1 MLTRPI
7 RLLLPVCLLSVA
19 AMASPLGVG
28 AALAHPTA
36 NFDWAPKPVVA
47 GTPVTFVSTST
58 PFHEPFTPIT
68 RAEWTIEGA
77 GTFSGNQV
85 IVTAL
90 AAGSWTVR
98 LHVWDLIGEDGEVTK
113 VINVQPSPPPS
124 PPPAPPPPA
133 NQPPTPALAVLP
145 ASPLVGEEVTF
156 FSSSEDAD
164 GRITEQAWGP
174 ERRRNVR

>member
-7 RLLLPVCLLSVA
+7 RLLLPVCLLSVG

-68 RAEWTIEGA
+68 KTEWTI
-77 GTFSGNQV
+77 
-85 IVTAL
+85 
-90 AAGSWTVR
+90 
-98 LHVWDLIGEDGEVTK
+98 
-113 VINVQPSPPPS
+113 
-124 PPPAPPPPA
+124 
-133 NQPPTPALAVLP
+133 
-145 ASPLVGEEVTF
+145 
-156 FSSSEDAD
+156 
-164 GRITEQAWGP
+164 
-174 ERRRNVR
+174 